1 MEFVSIFYTVK
12 SRVCVCVGISVF
24 LQIQQLQKKDS
35 QLKALDAF
43 YKEQLA
49 QLEKKVKGCIIY
61 FNTLHNFLKL

>member
-1 MEFVSIFYTVK
+1 MVQYCVVMSVHLHTSVS
-12 SRVCVCVGISVF
+12 

-49 QLEKKVKGCIIY
+49 QLERKVRGSTI
-61 FNTLHNFLKL
+61 LLKDTCVTF